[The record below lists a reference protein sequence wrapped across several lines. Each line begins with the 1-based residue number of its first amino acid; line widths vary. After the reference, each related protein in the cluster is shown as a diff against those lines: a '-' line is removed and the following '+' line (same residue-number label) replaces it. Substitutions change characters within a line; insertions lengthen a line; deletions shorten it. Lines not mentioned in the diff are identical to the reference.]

1 MTTVRHTTCW
11 FLAVA
16 ALAASC
22 DGALPGPCEDGSC
35 GTQASWRRTFQSIVS
50 RNVDVLFVVDDTPAM
65 TPYAGTL
72 PAGFADMAAVLEG
85 LPQPGP
91 ASLHVGVVR
100 AGRCDQSTRGA
111 ACGIGAGEQFLRAEW
126 CETMTNFS
134 GALTDALACV
144 GDLGTTNCEPAEPLA
159 AAVDALVTPPR
170 PGWEGFLRP
179 NAYLMIVVIAAG
191 DDPSAQPAIDVARLI
206 KSVKA
211 DPSQVVVSAIVA
223 KSCATGD
230 PVRLTEFVNQF
241 GANGLLLDLCGGQF
255 APALQRI
262 TESINSSLQ
271 PPCVRYVRDTDLDT
285 PGLQPDCIFEDHL
298 RAPDGTGRRRSCRAV
313 TSPRRPAGVCR
324 PPEQWLRR
332 IRPQHRAPD
341 RLVLRGGHQHHG
353 RMSRLRERERSR
365 LRVRAL
371 SGPTARKFPP
381 GRSSRL

>member
-1 MTTVRHTTCW
+1 MTRW

-35 GTQASWRRTFQSIVS
+35 GTQASWRKTFQSIVS
-50 RNVDVLFVVDDTPAM
+50 RKIDVLFVVDDTPAM
-65 TPYAGTL
+65 TPYAGAL

-126 CETMTNFS
+126 CETVTNFS

-159 AAVDALVTPPR
+159 AAVDALATPPR

-179 NAYLMIVVIAAG
+179 DAYLMIVVIAAG
-191 DDPSAQPAIDVARLI
+191 DDPSAQPAIDVAQLI

-241 GANGLLLDLCGGQF
+241 GANGLLLGPL
-255 APALQRI
+255 
-262 TESINSSLQ
+262 
-271 PPCVRYVRDTDLDT
+271 
-285 PGLQPDCIFEDHL
+285 
-298 RAPDGTGRRRSCRAV
+298 RRSVRA
-313 TSPRRPAGVCR
+313 R
-324 PPEQWLRR
+324 PPADHG
-332 IRPQHRAPD
+332 QH
-341 RLVLRGGHQHHG
+341 Q
-353 RMSRLRERERSR
+353 
-365 LRVRAL
+365 
-371 SGPTARKFPP
+371 
-381 GRSSRL
+381 

>member
-1 MTTVRHTTCW
+1 MTRW

-35 GTQASWRRTFQSIVS
+35 GQQASWRKTFQSIVS
-50 RNVDVLFVVDDTPAM
+50 RNIDVLFVVDDTPAM
-65 TPYAGTL
+65 TPYAGAL

-126 CETMTNFS
+126 CETVTNFS

-159 AAVDALVTPPR
+159 AAVDALATPPR

-179 NAYLMIVVIAAG
+179 DAYLMIVVIAAG

-262 TESINSSLQ
+262 TDNHQQLAATTLPE
-271 PPCVRYVRDTDLDT
+271 VRARHRSRHAG
-285 PGLQPDCIFEDHL
+285 PAGGLRL
-298 RAPDGTGRRRSCRAV
+298 RRSSPRPRRHLDDGHRCRAA
-313 TSPRRPAGVCR
+313 TTPRRHAGAWFRTAQAAAGTSLDIVAR
-324 PPEQWLRR
+324 HRLVRR
-332 IRPQHRAPD
+332 IR
-341 RLVLRGGHQHHG
+341 HQHHG
-353 RMSRLRERERSR
+353 RMPRLRERERPR
-365 LRVRAL
+365 LHAAAL
-371 SGPTARKFPP
+371 SGPTGGSVPP
-381 GRSSRL
+381 GRSSR